1 MSGNVPQHIGFI
13 VDGNRRW
20 AKERGL
26 KPIEGHYAGYDV
38 LHETL
43 SHLLDQGVKYATIY
57 VFSTENWK
65 RSPLEVRQLLK
76 LLLRLLTE
84 DVPIFVEKGVR
95 LRIAGAR
102 DDERLPPKL
111 RAAFGEA
118 EAATAHLTRGTLV
131 VCINYGGKQE
141 IVDVCKKVIQSG
153 IAPEDVTEEVVQQNL
168 YVPDIPSLDLIVRT
182 SGEHRLSNFMIWEG
196 SYAELLFI
204 DKPWPDLTKA
214 DIDAILEEY
223 QRRNRRFGG

>member
-76 LLLRLLTE
+76 LLFRLLTE

-153 IAPEDVTEEVVQQNL
+153 IAPDDVTEEVIQQNL
-168 YVPDIPSLDLIVRT
+168 YVPDIPPLDLIVRT